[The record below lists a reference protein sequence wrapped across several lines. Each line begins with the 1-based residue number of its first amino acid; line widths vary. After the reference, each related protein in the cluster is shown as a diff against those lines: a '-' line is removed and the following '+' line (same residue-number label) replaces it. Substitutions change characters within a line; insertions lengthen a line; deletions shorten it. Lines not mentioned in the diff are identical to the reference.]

1 MIQVSKNEL
10 DRVHKIFQEEGIGS
24 WVRPLGAVSAG
35 NDSIRIACNGEVLL
49 ESSRSSLHRTWSELT
64 YRMQGLRD
72 NPDSTVQEYE
82 RLQDLSDPG
91 LSAEL
96 TFDLASNPA
105 THAIL
110 SGARPRV
117 AILREQGVNGH
128 MEMAAAFDRAGFRA
142 VDVTMSDLKAGRQHL
157 DAFQGLAACG
167 GFSFGDVLGAG
178 QGWAKS
184 ILFEPR
190 MREQFEVFFSR
201 EEIFALGVCN
211 GCQMMAS
218 LKELIPG
225 AEHWPDFSANKSGQF
240 ESRVVM
246 VEILDSDSVLFRD
259 MAGTR
264 IPVVV
269 AHGEGRADLGQDTL
283 GTLCGRNQVSLQFV
297 DNYGERAARYPFNP
311 NGSTEGVTGLC
322 AANGRVTIMM
332 PHPERN
338 FRTVTNSW
346 HPEDWGEHSP
356 WLRIFQNARAF
367 VD

>member
-1 MIQVSKNEL
+1 
-10 DRVHKIFQEEGIGS
+10 
-24 WVRPLGAVSAG
+24 
-35 NDSIRIACNGEVLL
+35 
-49 ESSRSSLHRTWSELT
+49 
-64 YRMQGLRD
+64 
-72 NPDSTVQEYE
+72 
-82 RLQDLSDPG
+82 
-91 LSAEL
+91 
-96 TFDLASNPA
+96 
-105 THAIL
+105 
-110 SGARPRV
+110 
-117 AILREQGVNGH
+117 
-128 MEMAAAFDRAGFRA
+128 
-142 VDVTMSDLKAGRQHL
+142 MSDLKAGRQHL

-190 MREQFEVFFSR
+190 MREQFEAFFSR

-264 IPVVV
+264 VPVVV
-269 AHGEGRADLGQDTL
+269 AHGEGRTDLGQDTL
-283 GTLCGRNQVSLQFV
+283 GTLRGRNQVSLQFV
-297 DNYGERAARYPFNP
+297 DNYGERTARYPFNP

-338 FRTVTNSW
+338 FRTATNSW